1 MNYYATLGESCKD
14 DAAIAALLRA
24 GISCFRLNLSHGS
37 LRDKADWLAALR
49 RAERDAGLPA
59 GLLIDLRGPELRTG
73 KTVPAAALPLG
84 DTLPLSALALPE
96 AIAAALLPG
105 QELRVDDSGAVLTLQ
120 ADGLCRVTRPG
131 RVGPRKS
138 VALPGLDLHL
148 PPLTAEDRAD
158 LADGPDF
165 GVTAVM
171 QPFVRSREELDTVR
185 RAMNQAGLGGATL
198 YAKVED
204 AAGLNALPDWI
215 DGCDVV
221 TAARGDL
228 GANLGL
234 EHVPAAQRRIA
245 AVCRQAHKPL
255 LVVTE
260 LLSSMTERPVPT
272 RAEVSD
278 ICHAV
283 WDGAEHLM
291 LTNETA
297 AGKYPTE
304 AAAWLVKCARA
315 AMSYR

>member
-1 MNYYATLGESCKD
+1 MNHYATLGESCKD
-14 DAAIAALLRA
+14 DATIAALLRA

-158 LADGPDF
+158 LADGPAF

-185 RAMNQAGLGGATL
+185 RAMIQAGLGGATL

-204 AAGLNALPDWI
+204 AAG
-215 DGCDVV
+215 
-221 TAARGDL
+221 
-228 GANLGL
+228 
-234 EHVPAAQRRIA
+234 
-245 AVCRQAHKPL
+245 
-255 LVVTE
+255 
-260 LLSSMTERPVPT
+260 
-272 RAEVSD
+272 
-278 ICHAV
+278 
-283 WDGAEHLM
+283 
-291 LTNETA
+291 
-297 AGKYPTE
+297 
-304 AAAWLVKCARA
+304 
-315 AMSYR
+315 

>member
-14 DAAIAALLRA
+14 AATIAALLRA

-37 LRDKADWLAALR
+37 LREKADWIDALH
-49 RAERDAGLPA
+49 RAERETGLSA
-59 GLLIDLRGPELRTG
+59 GLLIDLRGPEVRTG
-73 KTVPAAALPLG
+73 REVSAVMLSLHETIA
-84 DTLPLSALALPE
+84 LSALALPE
-96 AIAAALLPG
+96 TVAAGLLPG
-105 QELRVDDSGAVLTLQ
+105 QELCIDDGGAVLTLENG
-120 ADGLCRVTRPG
+120 GLCRATRPG
-131 RVGPRKS
+131 RIAPRKS
-138 VALPGLDLHL
+138 VALPGLALHL

-158 LADGPDF
+158 LADGPAF

-185 RAMNQAGLGGATL
+185 RAMIQAGLGGATL

-234 EHVPAAQRRIA
+234 ERVPAAQRRIA
-245 AVCRQAHKPL
+245 AVCRQSHKPL

-304 AAAWLVKCARA
+304 AAAWLVKCAETA
-315 AMSYR
+315 KNA

>member
-1 MNYYATLGESCKD
+1 M
-14 DAAIAALLRA
+14 AIA
-24 GISCFRLNLSHGS
+24 
-37 LRDKADWLAALR
+37 R
-49 RAERDAGLPA
+49 RKCAR
-59 GLLIDLRGPELRTG
+59 
-73 KTVPAAALPLG
+73 
-84 DTLPLSALALPE
+84 
-96 AIAAALLPG
+96 
-105 QELRVDDSGAVLTLQ
+105 GAVLTLQ

-158 LADGPDF
+158 LADGPAF

-185 RAMNQAGLGGATL
+185 RAMIQAGLGGAAL
-198 YAKVED
+198 HAKVED

-234 EHVPAAQRRIA
+234 EYVPAAQRRIA

-304 AAAWLVKCARA
+304 AAAWLVKCACA